1 MTRAWSVLVL
11 IAGSCLA
18 ACGNSETETPRSD
31 LLAAETATI
40 SALAVSCSGCHA
52 ASGGAIVDISAYSQS
67 QLSEALLNYRNAG
80 EGSTVM
86 HRLAR
91 GYSEA
96 EIAQIAAYLGA
107 GQ

>member
-1 MTRAWSVLVL
+1 MVL

-18 ACGNSETETPRSD
+18 ACGNSETAAIRSD
-31 LLAAETATI
+31 VLATETAVTAALAA
-40 SALAVSCSGCHA
+40 SCSGCHA
-52 ASGGAIVDISAYSQS
+52 GSGEAILDISAYSQS

-80 EGSTVM
+80 DGTTVM

-107 GQ
+107 SQ

>member
-1 MTRAWSVLVL
+1 MVL

-18 ACGNSETETPRSD
+18 ACGNSETAAIRSD
-31 LLAAETATI
+31 VLAAETV
-40 SALAVSCSGCHA
+40 ALAASCSGCHA
-52 ASGGAIVDISAYSQS
+52 GSGEAILDISAYSQS

-80 EGSTVM
+80 DGTTVM

-96 EIAQIAAYLGA
+96 EIAQIAAYIGA
-107 GQ
+107 SQ